1 MNITN
6 TPAVQAAT
14 TAAAAPKSDAVNI
27 MVLKKALDS
36 QAAGAAALLQALP
49 QPQAL
54 ASSGNLG
61 TNLNTFA

>member
-1 MNITN
+1 MNIAN
-6 TPAVQAAT
+6 NPAVQTAT
-14 TAAAAPKSDAVNI
+14 TAAATPKSDAINI

-61 TNLNTFA
+61 TKLNTFA